1 MKHIVFVEIDV
12 NDIDRKDMEYF
23 EGEEFNSVNDIYDAF
38 DPNKDKHVL
47 LCGIDE
53 HVQCLN
59 DEEYPTDSWVTFVYL
74 NDSAEYEY
82 RINFCDTRE

>member
-12 NDIDRKDMEYF
+12 NDIDRKDLEYF
-23 EGEEFNSVNDIYDAF
+23 EGKEFDSVNDIYDAF
-38 DPNKDKHVL
+38 DPNKDRHVL

-59 DEEYPTDSWVTFVYL
+59 DEEYPSHSWTTFVYL
-74 NDSAEYEY
+74 NHSATSEYS
-82 RINFCDTRE
+82 IDFSDARE